1 MGLLDHMVS
10 LFSFLRNFY
19 AVLHSGCT
27 NLHSYWQ
34 CRRIPF
40 SLHPL
45 QYLLFVDFLMMAVLI
60 RVRWCLIVVLI
71 CVSLTLTC
79 PLEFS
84 SSIFPLRMCSPKLQ
98 FYMLSFMTPSKKL
111 IITAHLPPGRHLIHF
126 SFITL
131 LGTVGRPFSLTYYH
145 FLPCTLSHTS
155 QSQPVCLGIFSE

>member
-1 MGLLDHMVS
+1 MPKPRPCRKENQVNEYRIFFLQVVQTPTQQSHLQLYMLCSCHFLCLEDIS
-10 LFSFLRNFY
+10 LTL
-19 AVLHSGCT
+19 
-27 NLHSYWQ
+27 
-34 CRRIPF
+34 
-40 SLHPL
+40 PL
-45 QYLLFVDFLMMAVLI
+45 F
-60 RVRWCLIVVLI
+60 
-71 CVSLTLTC
+71 VSLTLTC